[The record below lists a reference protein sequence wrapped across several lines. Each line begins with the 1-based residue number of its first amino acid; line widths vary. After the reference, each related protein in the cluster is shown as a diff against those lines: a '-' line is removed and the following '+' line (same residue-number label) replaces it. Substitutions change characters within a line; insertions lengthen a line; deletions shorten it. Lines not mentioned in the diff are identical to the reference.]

1 MGGETVAGEA
11 RARARGATRRG
22 AMDAARGGSGGEEE
36 SMETLEGVGGAS
48 RRTRRRRLAR
58 SGKWFERRA
67 SLDNAPTYF
76 SGGPNAV
83 SPSDAVT

>member
-11 RARARGATRRG
+11 RARAARRG

-67 SLDNAPTYF
+67 SLDNAPTSF

>member
-11 RARARGATRRG
+11 RARRGAARPRWTPRG
-22 AMDAARGGSGGEEE
+22 AGAAPGEEE
-36 SMETLEGVGGAS
+36 SKEALERVGGAS

-58 SGKWFERRA
+58 SRKWFERLA
-67 SLDNAPTYF
+67 SLDNAPTPF

-83 SPSDAVT
+83 TSSDAVN

>member
-1 MGGETVAGEA
+1 MDMGGETVAGEA
-11 RARARGATRRG
+11 RARRGAARRDGRRAGRERRG
-22 AMDAARGGSGGEEE
+22 GGVDGNAD
-36 SMETLEGVGGAS
+36 EGVGGAS
-48 RRTRRRRLAR
+48 RRTCRRRLAR